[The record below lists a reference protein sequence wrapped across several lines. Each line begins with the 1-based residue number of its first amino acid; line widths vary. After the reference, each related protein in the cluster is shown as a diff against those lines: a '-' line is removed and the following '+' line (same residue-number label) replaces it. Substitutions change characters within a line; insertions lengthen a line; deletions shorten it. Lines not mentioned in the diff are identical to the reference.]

1 MKLCRDMEF
10 TRLNTASE
18 NDNAVLNYEKEVET
32 ESQHHQP
39 ESHSLPRTH
48 FLHSGYFHSA
58 TESSAFSPY
67 TKDHKSKYRELQ
79 DQCSSHSGKYGCIAQ
94 SSSPPPLAQP
104 GFYSPKIPRSKHCE
118 PSLFSAKPLKVCSPT
133 ENITHTLPLSNS
145 KIAVLKQ
152 RLCCKP
158 QRIKTTLVEKP
169 CLMKAVISETTELKQ
184 LGQQQHSRQFQCIKD
199 IQNQCFSSPHQSSLN
214 LPSTPV
220 SRRMEYVWNHFCPP
234 QSNKD
239 QLTQRQNI
247 RSLSSMQKCDQ
258 DLPKIQPS
266 LDQPNRY
273 LQSSSNNKCSP
284 CNCIPNS
291 LDSSDYLQSSQ
302 SHGSITHGNRNL
314 DMDKEMFHSKVRK
327 HSSDVRNNSSSKR
340 NKRTLLFCSQVDITS
355 KNVFGQPRVVASLR
369 PSCSPQPI
377 HRSTIVEDLKKL
389 IVMDDTT
396 DNSQDDPTSLQ
407 QTKTPGSPSQLQKH
421 DSASPSPLMLAS
433 HVLSKQPLCRP
444 SNLYLQSGPRVC
456 QSISGLVE
464 SEVWDMDLQF
474 DHGLLPVLNT
484 AHGLDRNH
492 LVKAAEVYEMQ
503 REANLLYVEPHTMHS
518 GLSPVT
524 CSPSYSCQN
533 IPDDSL
539 PVSGDT
545 ELLLGCFEDN
555 FVEFPDPLS
564 HLEMTLRKLSSDLV
578 KEKKNKVALMAEVLK
593 LRMSNQHLKEES
605 LSANAQLQK
614 IYQMFNDSKQ
624 NNV

>member
-1 MKLCRDMEF
+1 MTM
-10 TRLNTASE
+10 
-18 NDNAVLNYEKEVET
+18 
-32 ESQHHQP
+32 Q
-39 ESHSLPRTH
+39 TH

-118 PSLFSAKPLKVCSPT
+118 PSLFSTKPLKVCSPT

-152 RLCCKP
+152 
-158 QRIKTTLVEKP
+158 
-169 CLMKAVISETTELKQ
+169 
-184 LGQQQHSRQFQCIKD
+184 
-199 IQNQCFSSPHQSSLN
+199 
-214 LPSTPV
+214 
-220 SRRMEYVWNHFCPP
+220 
-234 QSNKD
+234 
-239 QLTQRQNI
+239 
-247 RSLSSMQKCDQ
+247 
-258 DLPKIQPS
+258 
-266 LDQPNRY
+266 
-273 LQSSSNNKCSP
+273 
-284 CNCIPNS
+284 
-291 LDSSDYLQSSQ
+291 
-302 SHGSITHGNRNL
+302 
-314 DMDKEMFHSKVRK
+314 
-327 HSSDVRNNSSSKR
+327 
-340 NKRTLLFCSQVDITS
+340 RTLLFCSQVDITS